1 MQELPSAPN
10 ARPRYRW
17 PWFVLGAFVAA
28 IALAILW
35 MSVAVRR
42 TRQLRDSNP
51 LVSTPAA
58 DAPGTSAAPTNRTT
72 GAIHP
77 GGVSR

>member
-1 MQELPSAPN
+1 MQELPSAPS

-17 PWFVLGAFVAA
+17 PWFVLGGFVGA

-35 MSVAVRR
+35 MSAAVHR

-51 LVSTPAA
+51 LVSTPGSY
-58 DAPGTSAAPTNRTT
+58 PK
-72 GAIHP
+72 
-77 GGVSR
+77 GVSR